1 MPYGI
6 RRVKNCYSVYNKNT
20 RKVFSKCSTK
30 KNALKQSRLLRAI
43 MYNKDFVPTSSRKK
57 RKRTLIRNPR
67 KMKQRFTRKKRG

>member
-6 RRVKNCYSVYNKNT
+6 RRVKNCYSVYNKKT

-30 KNALKQSRLLRAI
+30 KNAMRQSRLLRAI

-57 RKRTLIRNPR
+57 MKKPLIRNVK

>member
-43 MYNKDFVPTSSRKK
+43 MFNKDFVPTSSRKK
-57 RKRTLIRNPR
+57 RKRTLIRNPI